1 MWRHCVFISVIY
13 FRIFFTHAH
22 VALVFPPARKF
33 DLDFL
38 DTVRTEKPCGGM
50 PKGDIKTT
58 IPNNGE
64 KLKVEWHLGYSH
76 KGGFKLELLDSQEN
90 HLLDLTEFI
99 SVDEYSVNYEIDI
112 PSSLNCKGC
121 VLRLVRQ
128 AKEWGGSY
136 QFMSCADVDIISD
149 SEYQVDCLGNGTPN
163 GDSCQCDKN
172 HFGDRCQFFQDC
184 ADNSDCQNN
193 GLCRDNAGTSFP
205 KKECYCPLG
214 FYGRNCE
221 KESSLKNQNYTISEY
236 ESKNFK
242 NGNFKFLWKYIGD
255 NLEGIIIAKTM
266 SYVAIGWRNVNTN
279 PSCQNFPTGV
289 KSPVRAKQ
297 LHSMDCQDIVMGKA
311 YQSYSH
317 VGDYYTRD
325 RSTPRRDVVYGGQ
338 DDLIAAAGWEE
349 DGITT
354 IMFRKPVYAG
364 HKTDNSFRG
373 EILFIYAFGQDG
385 LDFYAED
392 EFKYHGRSN
401 RGSDVFSGC
410 TTPQQFNPLLLL
422 ALVFF
427 FFHCYI
433 AI

>member
-64 KLKVEWHLGYSH
+64 KLKVVWHLGYSH
-76 KGGFKLELLDSQEN
+76 KGTILKNKFRNLGHQDSVMYNIIILGGFKLELLDSQEN

-184 ADNSDCQNN
+184 AGKYMIFNSIDFC
-193 GLCRDNAGTSFP
+193 LEEIVCTYLEEMI
-205 KKECYCPLG
+205 KK
-214 FYGRNCE
+214 
-221 KESSLKNQNYTISEY
+221 KI
-236 ESKNFK
+236 
-242 NGNFKFLWKYIGD
+242 
-255 NLEGIIIAKTM
+255 EGI
-266 SYVAIGWRNVNTN
+266 VL
-279 PSCQNFPTGV
+279 P
-289 KSPVRAKQ
+289 
-297 LHSMDCQDIVMGKA
+297 
-311 YQSYSH
+311 
-317 VGDYYTRD
+317 
-325 RSTPRRDVVYGGQ
+325 
-338 DDLIAAAGWEE
+338 
-349 DGITT
+349 
-354 IMFRKPVYAG
+354 
-364 HKTDNSFRG
+364 
-373 EILFIYAFGQDG
+373 
-385 LDFYAED
+385 
-392 EFKYHGRSN
+392 
-401 RGSDVFSGC
+401 
-410 TTPQQFNPLLLL
+410 
-422 ALVFF
+422 
-427 FFHCYI
+427 
-433 AI
+433 